1 MRALRFHGAGQLRL
15 EQVPE
20 PEATSDVVVI
30 AVTACGVCGSDLHF
44 LDGTATTGRVPITL
58 GHEVAGTIRS
68 PGDSGLS
75 PGLPVVAS
83 VGDWC
88 GSCRRCNEG
97 RPNLCE
103 RVAVLGIHVDGGLAD
118 AIAVNPAAVI
128 PIPRGLSPIAA
139 ATAVDAG
146 ATAFHAV
153 TRTAGV
159 SKGDIVLI
167 IGIGGLG
174 GYGVQ
179 LARTAGAGAV
189 IAADVDG
196 QALVRAKSLG
206 ADETILIESK
216 GSLGRAVK
224 LMTDGGVDIAIE
236 FVGRAATV
244 DAAVKSLRPGGRAVA
259 VGVGSEPITTIPP
272 VLWSNNEYTLSGS
285 YGSLPGDAEAVLA
298 GLASGALRPPP
309 MSEVSLDEAAAVMLA
324 MSRGEGGGA
333 RLMVIP

>member
-20 PEATSDVVVI
+20 PDASPDVVVI
-30 AVTACGVCGSDLHF
+30 TVTACGVCGSDLHF
-44 LDGTATTGRVPITL
+44 LDGTATTARVPITL

-68 PGDSGLS
+68 PGPSGLE
-75 PGLPVVAS
+75 PGTPVVAT
-83 VGDWC
+83 VGDSC
-88 GSCRRCNEG
+88 GGCRRCIEG

-118 AIAVNPAAVI
+118 AIAVGPAAVV

-159 SKGDIVLI
+159 RKGDTVLI

-179 LARTAGAGAV
+179 MARSAGAGAV
-189 IAADVDG
+189 IAADVDE

-206 ADETILIESK
+206 ADETILIEPK

-224 LMTDGGVDIAIE
+224 LMTDGGVDVAIE
-236 FVGRAATV
+236 FVGRASTV

-259 VGVGSEPITTIPP
+259 VGVGSEPITMIPP

-285 YGSLPGDAEAVLA
+285 YGSLPGDAESVLA
-298 GLASGALRPPP
+298 GLASGALQPPP
-309 MSEVSLDEAAAVMLA
+309 MSEVSLDEAAAVILA

>member
-20 PEATSDVVVI
+20 PDATDDAVVV

-44 LDGTATTGRVPITL
+44 LDGTATTSRVPITL
-58 GHEVAGTIRS
+58 GHEVAGTIQS
-68 PGDSGLS
+68 PGASGLE
-75 PGLPVVAS
+75 PGTAVVAM

-88 GSCRRCNEG
+88 GSCRRCSEG

-118 AIAVNPAAVI
+118 AVAVRVAAVVRI
-128 PIPRGLSPIAA
+128 PPGLSPTAA

-146 ATAFHAV
+146 ATAYHAV
-153 TRTAGV
+153 TRTASV
-159 SKGDIVLI
+159 KNGDTVLI
-167 IGIGGLG
+167 IGVGGLG

-179 LARTAGAGAV
+179 MARSAGAGVV
-189 IAADVDG
+189 IAADVDPL
-196 QALVRAKSLG
+196 ALERARTLG
-206 ADETILIESK
+206 ADEVILIEPK

-224 LMTDGGVDIAIE
+224 LITDGGVDIAIE

-259 VGVGSEPITTIPP
+259 VGVGSEPLTTIPP

-298 GLASGALRPPP
+298 NLASGSLQPPA
-309 MSEVSLDEAAAVMLA
+309 MTEVSLDEAATVMLA
-324 MSRGEGGGA
+324 MSRGEAGGG